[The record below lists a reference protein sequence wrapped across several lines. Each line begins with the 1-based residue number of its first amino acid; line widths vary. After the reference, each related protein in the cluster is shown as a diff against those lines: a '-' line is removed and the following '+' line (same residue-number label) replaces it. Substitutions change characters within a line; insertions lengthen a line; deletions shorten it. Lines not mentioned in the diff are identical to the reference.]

1 MPWGLLAKVLL
12 MKKQLFLFVCFFAS
26 MFSFTNAQTLHIN
39 ILDEFEQGS
48 TNYFCADTVVLHGDT
63 TCSCVNW
70 LTEDWSVI
78 YECVFDIT
86 FVKGEYSEDLWWTYD
101 DACNFGATGLW
112 FRIHLSPTAEPLRA
126 PFEET
131 VECGSGQV
139 EIYAYEGEEIEGLS
153 VQWNDGDTSFS
164 RFVGDGEWTATV
176 SDTCGRQVTNT
187 WFVGD
192 WTGTHETVSSATSI
206 FPNPAHGAF
215 TVRGEGTLVIFN
227 SIGQKVRESKID
239 NETIIDGLPA
249 GMYFLQVN
257 GSVKKVVVE

>member
-1 MPWGLLAKVLL
+1 
-12 MKKQLFLFVCFFAS
+12 MKKQLFLLACFFTS

-39 ILDEFEQGS
+39 ILDEFEQGG
-48 TNYFCADTVVLHGDT
+48 TYYFCADTVVLHGDT
-63 TCSCVNW
+63 NCFHVSW
-70 LTEDWSVI
+70 YPEDWSLLYTT
-78 YECVFDIT
+78 YEVT
-86 FVKGEYSEDLWWTYD
+86 FVKGEYPEDLWWKYADPCNLPD
-101 DACNFGATGLW
+101 DPLW

-192 WTGTHETVSSATSI
+192 WTGTHETVSSNTSI
-206 FPNPAHGAF
+206 YPNPAHGAF
-215 TVRGEGTLVIFN
+215 TVRGEGTLVIYN
-227 SIGQKVRESKID
+227 SVGQVVRNGLLED
-239 NETIIDGLPA
+239 NETTIEGLPA
-249 GMYFLQVN
+249 GMYFVQVGGN
-257 GSVKKVVVE
+257 VPQKVVVVE

>member
-1 MPWGLLAKVLL
+1 
-12 MKKQLFLFVCFFAS
+12 MKKQLFLLACFFAS

-39 ILDEFEQGS
+39 IVDEFEQGG
-48 TNYFCADTVVLHGDT
+48 TYYFCADTVVLHSDT
-63 TCSCVNW
+63 ICACVNW
-70 LTEDWSVI
+70 YTEDYSVNYHCT
-78 YECVFDIT
+78 YEVT
-86 FVKGEYSEDLWWTYD
+86 FVKGEYPEDLWWKCMDEYTWPD
-101 DACNFGATGLW
+101 DPLW

-192 WTGTHETVSSATSI
+192 WTGTHESLVSTPCI

-227 SIGQKVRESKID
+227 SIGQKVREMKID
-239 NETIIDGLPA
+239 NETTISDLPA
-249 GMYFLQVN
+249 GMYFVQVN
-257 GSVKKVVVE
+257 GSVKKVAVE